1 MTIVL
6 SDVRCRPRGSS
17 SAPATA
23 PMPKLADS
31 MPKPAAPSASWSRA
45 MTGSS
50 ASSALAQSVKLTLWT
65 ISARI
70 GGECRV

>member
-1 MTIVL
+1 
-6 SDVRCRPRGSS
+6 
-17 SAPATA
+17 
-23 PMPKLADS
+23 
-31 MPKPAAPSASWSRA
+31 

-50 ASSALAQSVKLTLWT
+50 ASSALAQTVKLRLWT